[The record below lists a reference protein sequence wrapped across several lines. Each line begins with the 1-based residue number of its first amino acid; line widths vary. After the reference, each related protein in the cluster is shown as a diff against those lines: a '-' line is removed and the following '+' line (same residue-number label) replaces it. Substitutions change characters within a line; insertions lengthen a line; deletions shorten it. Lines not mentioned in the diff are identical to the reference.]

1 MRNLGASIV
10 NSCSGRRDFIGRLTN
25 FGMDRDALEYWEIPQ
40 TVSHLKLQA

>member
-10 NSCSGRRDFIGRLTN
+10 TSCRGRRAFVGRLTN

-40 TVSHLKLQA
+40 TVSHLMPQA